1 MVTFAVATTA
11 VLAFTFAALASRPMP
26 VVRALTRAALT
37 GVTAMF
43 DPELDDLHKERALR
57 RAGFALI
64 RSAVQLLVRVV
75 IALGAAA
82 VVLVVADR
90 AGLTSTDRSVEM
102 ILSIEF
108 IVTLTVVAVVA
119 NAILRRRRR
128 GRPSDAVTEAH
139 ADHAHNDADQL
150 VHQLFFASSA
160 VVRGAGRLDSWLFSR
175 SVAKVQAMPPVFIVS
190 LARGGTTAL
199 LNALHKVPAVAAH
212 EYRDMPFV
220 TAPVLW
226 ERLGGD
232 RSTQVARRPRAH
244 GDGLEIGLDS
254 PEAFDEVL
262 WRAYWP
268 EKYRAD
274 RIDLWRT
281 GDIDPKHTRV
291 FERHHARVT
300 LLRCGDLA
308 RNTPCRYVS
317 KNNANVARLPVL
329 TQMFPHCSLVIALRR
344 PSAHAASL
352 LRQHE
357 NFLRLHEEDPF
368 TRRYM
373 RDIGHLEFGDL
384 HQPIAFPGFP
394 PEGLGPRDPDYWLA
408 YWIAAFEE
416 IRASRERCHVVLQD
430 DLRRDPQTTMEELCA
445 HLDLDATGVDFT
457 GEFRPGRDVGPD
469 ERFSASLLERAEAL
483 YADLASNAGRLA
495 D

>member
-1 MVTFAVATTA
+1 MITIAVATTA
-11 VLAFTFAALASRPMP
+11 VLAFTAAAVASRPMP
-26 VVRALTRAALT
+26 VVRALTGAALT

-43 DPELDDLHKERALR
+43 DPELDDLQKERALR

-64 RSAVQLLVRVV
+64 RSAARLLARVLF
-75 IALGAAA
+75 ALGAAAA
-82 VVLVVADR
+82 VVLVADR
-90 AGLTSTDRSVEM
+90 AGLASTSRSVEM
-102 ILSIEF
+102 ILSIEL

-119 NAILRRRRR
+119 SAILRRRRR
-128 GRPSDAVTEAH
+128 GRPSDASTEAQG
-139 ADHAHNDADQL
+139 DHAHSEADQL
-150 VHQLFFASSA
+150 VHKLFFASPA
-160 VVRGAGRLDSWLFSR
+160 VVRGAGRLDSWLSSR
-175 SVAKVQAMPPVFIVS
+175 SVAKVQATPPVFIVS

-199 LNALHKVPAVAAH
+199 LNALHKVPAVATH

-226 ERLGGD
+226 ARVGGD
-232 RSTQVARRPRAH
+232 RSAQVARRPRAH

-268 EKYRAD
+268 EKYRAG

-281 GDIDPKHTRV
+281 GDIDPKRTRV

-300 LLRCGDLA
+300 HLRCGDLA

-317 KNNANVARLPVL
+317 KNNANVARLSLL
-329 TQMFPHCSLVIALRR
+329 TEMFPHCALVVALRR

-384 HQPIAFPGFP
+384 HQPIAFPGFA
-394 PEGLGPRDPDYWLA
+394 PEGLGPLDPDYWLA

-416 IRASRERCHVVLQD
+416 IRASSQRCYVVLQD
-430 DLRRDPQTTMEELCA
+430 DLRSDPQTTMERLCA

-457 GEFRPGRDVGPD
+457 GEFRAGRDVGPD

-483 YADLASNAGRLA
+483 YADVASNAGRLA

>member
-1 MVTFAVATTA
+1 MITIAVATTA
-11 VLAFTFAALASRPMP
+11 VLAFTAAVVGSRPMP
-26 VVRALTRAALT
+26 IVRALTGAALT
-37 GVTAMF
+37 GVTGMV
-43 DPELDDLHKERALR
+43 DPELDDLAKERALR
-57 RAGFALI
+57 RAGVTLI
-64 RSAVQLLVRVV
+64 SSTLQLLVRLLV
-75 IALGAAA
+75 ALGAAA
-82 VVLVVADR
+82 AVTVVADR
-90 AGLTSTDRSVEM
+90 AGLASTERSVAM
-102 ILSIEF
+102 VLNLYYIL
-108 IVTLTVVAVVA
+108 VLTAVAVVTSVL
-119 NAILRRRRR
+119 LRRLRR
-128 GRPSDAVTEAH
+128 GRQPDAVTEARGG
-139 ADHAHNDADQL
+139 HAHSEADQL

-199 LNALHKVPAVAAH
+199 LNALHKVPAVATH

-226 ERLGGD
+226 ARLGGD

-268 EKYRAD
+268 EKYRAG

-281 GDIDPKHTRV
+281 GDIDPRRTRV

-308 RNTPCRYVS
+308 KNTPCRYVS
-317 KNNANVARLPVL
+317 KNNANVARLPML
-329 TQMFPHCSLVIALRR
+329 TEMFPHCSLVVALRR

-357 NFLRLHEEDPF
+357 NFLRLHDEDPF

-384 HQPIAFPGFP
+384 HQPIAFPGFA
-394 PEGLGPRDPDYWLA
+394 PEGLGPSDPDYWLA

-416 IRASRERCHVVLQD
+416 IKASRGRCHVVLQD
-430 DLRRDPQTTMEELCA
+430 DLRSDPQTAMERLCA
-445 HLDLDATGVDFT
+445 DLELDATGVDFT
-457 GEFRPGRDVGPD
+457 GEFRAGQDAGPD
-469 ERFSASLLERAEAL
+469 ELFSASLLERAETL